1 MKNFIRF
8 VLVSLLFG
16 TQVIAQNPNETV
28 DARFSGQ
35 GTNGANFFQSN
46 LMDKYDIHF
55 LKLDLN
61 VTPNLRFLS
70 GSCYYKMTANQ
81 SIDTFAIEFKSNMTL
96 DSLYINNVITP
107 YTRSN
112 DHIYVSLANPIQDN
126 AQFTARF
133 VYKGTI
139 VNGLAYGIDNAS
151 GLTFAATVSE
161 SFQAREWFPAKQLLN
176 DKIDSTDIW
185 LTTPNPYVAGSN
197 GLLKAVVPVAGNK
210 TQYQWSTRYPMSYY
224 MPCIAAGNYTDYR
237 NYAKPAAMNG
247 DSILVQHY
255 ISNSSGYLNSVQ
267 ANLDKTPI
275 FIEKFSE
282 LFGLYPFSK
291 EKYGHLHGIIG
302 GGMEHQTMST
312 MSSFGLEIV
321 AHELGHQWFGDNI
334 TCGTWQDIWLNE
346 GFATYSAYLMREMFP
361 SFYTT
366 PAATN
371 MNSKHQNIM
380 SQASGSCYLPLSSAY
395 DEGRIFSSRLS
406 YDKGAAVLHNLR
418 FEMQSDTI
426 FFNILK
432 TYQNQ
437 FKDNFAVTND
447 FKTVCEQV
455 SGRNLTDFFNQW
467 VYGEGYPTHNVNYF
481 KWGLDSLIL
490 TVNQTVSM
498 PSVTPVFKGLMEYKI
513 TSPTGD
519 TTIILNQTTNPQI
532 FKVPY
537 SHLNPNSIVV
547 DPNNWVINKTGT
559 ILPLKLVSFSG
570 TVARKQVELQWSTA
584 QEINVRKFEIERAG
598 DAVNFKAIGS
608 VSANNAASQNK
619 YSFTDKEPLPAGF
632 YRLKMIDID
641 GSFTYSNIIEIKLN
655 GKQLS
660 AFYNVSNSV
669 LAVKNINPVNDKLQV
684 LIHTIEGKK
693 VFATE
698 KVLSAGSN
706 DVNIS
711 LADFQSGLYIASMIS
726 NAGTVTLKIRK

>member
-1 MKNFIRF
+1 M
-8 VLVSLLFG
+8 G
-16 TQVIAQNPNETV
+16 TQVIAQNPNQTV

-35 GTNGANFFQSN
+35 STTGANFFQSN
-46 LMDKYDIHF
+46 LMDKYNIHF

-70 GSCYYKMTANQ
+70 GSCFYKMTANQ

-112 DHIYVSLANPIQDN
+112 DHIYVPFANPIPDN
-126 AQFTARF
+126 SEFTARF

-139 VNGLAYGIDNAS
+139 VNGLAYGIDNTS

-161 SFQAREWFPAKQLLN
+161 SYQAREWFPAKQLLN
-176 DKIDSTDIW
+176 DKIDSADIW

-255 ISNSSGYLNSVQ
+255 ISNSSGYLSSIQ

-282 LFGLYPFSK
+282 LYGLYPFSK

-312 MSSFGLEIV
+312 MSSFGLEVV
-321 AHELGHQWFGDNI
+321 AHELGHQWFGDNV

-346 GFATYSAYLMREMFP
+346 GFATYSAYLMREIYP
-361 SFYTT
+361 SFYVT
-366 PAATN
+366 PAASN

-380 SQASGSCYLPLSSAY
+380 SQPSGSCYLPLSSAY
-395 DEGRIFSSRLS
+395 DENRIFSSRLS

-418 FEMQSDTI
+418 FELQSDTL

-432 TYQNQ
+432 IYQNQ
-437 FKDNFAVTND
+437 YKDNFALTND
-447 FKTVCEQV
+447 FKTVCEQI
-455 SGRNLTDFFNQW
+455 SGKNLTDFFNQW

-481 KWGLDSLIL
+481 KWGADSLIL
-490 TVNQTVSM
+490 TVNQTASM
-498 PSVTPVFKGLMEYKI
+498 PSVTPMFKGLMEYKI

-519 TTIILNQTTNPQI
+519 TTIILNQTTNPQT

-537 SHLNPNSIVV
+537 RHLDPNSIIV

-559 ILPLKLVSFSG
+559 VLPLKLVAFSG
-570 TVARKQVELQWSTA
+570 AVANKQVQLQWSTA
-584 QEINVRKFEIERAG
+584 QEINVRKFEIERAV
-598 DAVNFKAIGS
+598 DAVNFKVIGN
-608 VSANNAASQNK
+608 VSANNASQNK
-619 YSFTDKEPLPAGF
+619 YSFTDKEPLPVGF

-641 GSFTYSNIIEIKLN
+641 GSFTYSNVIEIKLN

-660 AFYNVSNSV
+660 AFYDVNNSM
-669 LAVKNINPVNDKLQV
+669 LAIKNINPVNDKLQV
-684 LIHTIEGKK
+684 LIYTIEGKK
-693 VFATE
+693 VFTTE

-706 DVNIS
+706 NLNVS
-711 LADFQSGLYIASMIS
+711 LVDFQSGLYIASMIS
-726 NAGTVTLKIRK
+726 NAGTVSLKIRK

>member
-1 MKNFIRF
+1 MKNFIHF
-8 VLVSLLFG
+8 VLVSLFLG
-16 TQVIAQNPNETV
+16 TQVIAQNPNQTV

-35 GTNGANFFQSN
+35 STTGANFFQSN
-46 LMDKYDIHF
+46 LMDKYNIHF

-70 GSCYYKMTANQ
+70 GSCFYKMTANQ

-107 YTRSN
+107 YTRGN
-112 DHIYVSLANPIQDN
+112 DHIYVPFANPIPDN
-126 AQFTARF
+126 SEFTARF

-139 VNGLAYGIDNAS
+139 VNGLAYGIDNTS

-176 DKIDSTDIW
+176 DKIDSADIW

-224 MPCIAAGNYTDYR
+224 MPCIAAGNYTGYK

-255 ISNSSGYLNSVQ
+255 ISNSSGYLSSIQ
-267 ANLDKTPI
+267 TNLDRTTV
-275 FIEKFSE
+275 FIEKLSE

-291 EKYGHLHGIIG
+291 EKYGHLHAIIG

-312 MSSFGLEIV
+312 MSSFGLELI

-346 GFATYSAYLMREMFP
+346 GFATYSAYLMRELFP
-361 SFYTT
+361 SFYVT
-366 PAATN
+366 PAASN

-418 FEMQSDTI
+418 FEVQSDTV

-437 FKDNFAVTND
+437 YKDNFAFTND

-455 SGRNLTDFFNQW
+455 SGKNLTDFFNQW

-481 KWGLDSLIL
+481 KWGADSLIL

-498 PSVTPVFKGLMEYKI
+498 PSVTPMFKGLMEYKI

-519 TTIILNQTTNPQI
+519 TIIILNQTTNPQT
-532 FKVPY
+532 FKIPY
-537 SHLNPNSIVV
+537 SHLTPNSIVV

-559 ILPLKLVSFSG
+559 VLPLKLVAFSG
-570 TVARKQVELQWSTA
+570 TVASKQVQLQWSTA
-584 QEINVRKFEIERAG
+584 QEINVRKFEIERAV
-598 DAVNFKAIGS
+598 DAVNFKAIGN
-608 VSANNAASQNK
+608 VSANNASQNK
-619 YSFTDKEPLPAGF
+619 YSFTDKEPLPIGF

-641 GSFTYSNIIEIKLN
+641 GSFTYSNVIEIKLN

-660 AFYNVSNSV
+660 AFYNVNNTM
-669 LAVKNINPVNDKLQV
+669 LAIKNINPVNDKLQV
-684 LIHTIEGKK
+684 LLYTIEGKK
-693 VFATE
+693 VLTTE

-706 DVNIS
+706 NLNIS